1 MAVTEAV
8 APKAAAVCPA
18 RPCCRSC
25 RRSPR
30 RPRPAP
36 PSIRAVALLRSGARV
51 IVAAEDGPLNSE
63 LQSLGGEWVRLVTAT
78 TNPLSVTR
86 NARTIANLV
95 ATERVDLV
103 HAVGVGASRA
113 AATLKKRPGVW
124 LVHSYA
130 TDDLKRPTR
139 DKSYSKALAAGDR
152 VIVPSYYVADQVA
165 SRHQVPREKLAVIP
179 RRIEGGRF
187 DPPAISP
194 ERAMVLRRG
203 WKIGRGQRMILVP
216 GRIDPAKGQLT
227 LVEAARIL
235 TNGGLRGVVFVL
247 AGDNRA
253 HFDYARKIAEQAEA
267 HGVAHLIRQVGVCS
281 DMAGAY
287 LATDFV
293 AVPQNEPPA
302 FPLAV
307 AEAMAM
313 GRPVIATNVGAIPEF
328 VQAPPLVPELARTG
342 WLAEPDDAVSF
353 ARALAAALATE
364 AASYNAIGARARRRR
379 QPVFHAGAHRRV
391 RGRSLRRPVRR
402 LKHVWNALLPAHAR
416 FGEPVSTSLGA
427 DCAGARSGL
436 SNRGDLE
443 RSSRRPI
450 WGEGGTAHDN
460 EVG

>member
-1 MAVTEAV
+1 LRAGPTGGDRAVSPRIKRVSPQRAAECKSFGFATMAVTEAV
-8 APKAAAVCPA
+8 APKARGLPGATVLQILPALTETPAARAAVDL
-18 RPCCRSC
+18 S
-25 RRSPR
+25 
-30 RPRPAP
+30 
-36 PSIRAVALLRSGARV
+36 VALLRSGARV
-51 IVAAEDGPLNSE
+51 IVAAEEGPLNSE
-63 LQSLGGEWVRLVTAT
+63 LQSLGGEWVRLATDT

-103 HAVGVGASRA
+103 HTVGVGASRSA
-113 AATLKKRPGVW
+113 AALKKRPGVW

-139 DKSYSKALAAGDR
+139 DRSYSKALVAGDR

-179 RRIEGGRF
+179 RRIEASRF

-216 GRIDPAKGQLT
+216 GRIDPGKGQLI

-253 HFDYARKIAEQAEA
+253 HFDYARRIAEQAEA

-293 AVPQNEPPA
+293 ALPQVVPPA

-328 VQAPPLVPELARTG
+328 VQAPPVVPEAARTG

-353 ARALAAALATE
+353 ARTLAAALATE
-364 AASYNAIGARARRRR
+364 AASYNAIGARARRLANQYFMPARTAASA
-379 QPVFHAGAHRRV
+379 VDLYAG
-391 RGRSLRRPVRR
+391 L
-402 LKHVWNALLPAHAR
+402 
-416 FGEPVSTSLGA
+416 FGG
-427 DCAGARSGL
+427 
-436 SNRGDLE
+436 
-443 RSSRRPI
+443 
-450 WGEGGTAHDN
+450 
-460 EVG
+460 